1 MVELN
6 HGEKSKNRIS
16 LGSLSYN
23 NKDISAISKGI
34 TKVEKE
40 IISDIDLQKA
50 MYRIEVAVRKASKK
64 KYANS

>member
-50 MYRIEVAVRKASKK
+50 RYRIEVAVRKANKK